1 MRVSVPGIPGVYY
14 DTDAKTTMFTTA
26 LTAASRRTPK
36 PNAYALQALA
46 LLWSIDVDLREVPN
60 DHPLQYL
67 HPEGA
72 YSLEEFSRD
81 RLPGPDVGGGVER
94 GFQLAYAVNRQ
105 AERGIDS
112 VLGRDDATT
121 EGTVIEI
128 TEGTEP
134 ERPDGSRTDGIGSTD
149 A

>member
-1 MRVSVPGIPGVYY
+1 MRISVPGAPGVYY
-14 DTDAKTTMFTTA
+14 DTDAKTTAVTTA

-72 YSLEEFSRD
+72 YSLEAFSRD
-81 RLPGPDVGGGVER
+81 QLPGPNVGGGVER
-94 GFQLAYAVNRQ
+94 AFQLAYAVNRQ
-105 AERGIDS
+105 AERGIDG
-112 VLGRDDATT
+112 VLGHENDET

-128 TEGTEP
+128 T
-134 ERPDGSRTDGIGSTD
+134 DGSASAD